1 METQYFAYL
10 FAIAVGL
17 VSAGIMG
24 SIWTL
29 VAGGELRPALPRQV
43 GVDTTLRT
51 LAICVNAPLAMVRIG
66 LWYLNRNPIMALTIV
81 TIGLGWSFLQGVF
94 ILTQVFGFK

>member
-10 FAIAVGL
+10 FAIVVGL

-24 SIWTL
+24 SVWTL
-29 VAGGELRPALPRQV
+29 IVGKELRPVLPRQV
-43 GVDTTLRT
+43 GVDTTIRT
-51 LAICVNAPLAMVRIG
+51 LAICVNAPLAMVRTG
-66 LWYLNRNPIMALTIV
+66 LWYLNHNPVMALIII

-94 ILTQVFGFK
+94 ILTQIFGLK

>member
-29 VAGGELRPALPRQV
+29 FAGKELRAALPRKA
-43 GVDTTLRT
+43 GVDATLEM
-51 LAICVNAPLAMVRIG
+51 LAIGVNAPLAMVRTG
-66 LWYLNRNPIMALTIV
+66 SWYLSHDPILALI
-81 TIGLGWSFLQGVF
+81 IIALGLGWSFLQGVF
-94 ILTQVFGFK
+94 ILTLLFGFR